1 MNQTPQVVLISGQCG
16 QEIRGFLAD
25 YLHEAGAGLVLFA
38 RSFEVQAMTMYV
50 ALDVVPR
57 ADSGPEVARKAM
69 AIRLPAHIV
78 LASADATDQQKTV
91 FGFAS

>member
-38 RSFEVQAMTMYV
+38 RSFEVQAMYV